1 MDRCLSRPCESA
13 IQYYI
18 VYADIKKARDAGA
31 APLTGL
37 ASLDWQ
43 LSLRPCTPTA
53 EAAGIARVS
62 DKIYTS
68 QNLLYCYNSRKFV
81 SGIKVCPN
89 L

>member
-62 DKIYTS
+62 DKIYT
-68 QNLLYCYNSRKFV
+68 
-81 SGIKVCPN
+81 I
-89 L
+89 